1 MLGAAITQKSHRR
14 YRLRYYAHV
23 LFVPHPRTE
32 ICGGSVPRSSA
43 LAGAR
48 MLMRPPS
55 DSLQDGILL
64 RMRRFTFPLA
74 KVTISHASASCHGN
88 GRAPAFLTSY
98 NSFYSINPLAERV
111 GLRGQAGTFR
121 TTFEVLIARTD

>member
-1 MLGAAITQKSHRR
+1 
-14 YRLRYYAHV
+14 
-23 LFVPHPRTE
+23 
-32 ICGGSVPRSSA
+32 
-43 LAGAR
+43 

-98 NSFYSINPLAERV
+98 NSFYSINPL
-111 GLRGQAGTFR
+111 GLRGQTGTFR